1 MNAKKI
7 RWEKSNNIRVVK
19 GHLPLQLHE
28 KFKEKCKAQQV
39 KISDVIAK
47 FVREYVKD

>member
-1 MNAKKI
+1 MNTKKI
-7 RWEKSNNIRVVK
+7 SWEKSNNIRIVK
-19 GHLPLQLHE
+19 GHLPAELHG
-28 KFKEKCKAQQV
+28 KFKQKCKAQQV